1 MEKNVYT
8 VTMRP
13 DDAAPTAAPVELKVQ
28 ALLCDQVRAERELR
42 QRGTGVQDAPVMFVS
57 AIAWAALAREGRI
70 ATKFDEFTTHAI
82 DVTRAKDA
90 GDVDP
95 TQPAASSDSASP
107 SPSPTPAP
115 DPTGGS
121 PE

>member
-1 MEKNVYT
+1 MQKNIYT

-13 DDAAPTAAPVELKVQ
+13 EDAPEDVHPVEVTVQ

-42 QRGTGVQDAPVMFVS
+42 QRGTGVQDSPVMFVS
-57 AIAWAALAREGRI
+57 AVAWAALAREGRI

-82 DVTRAKDA
+82 DVSKQKDA
-90 GDVDP
+90 GEVDP
-95 TQPAASSDSASP
+95 TQPAASNDSASP
-107 SPSPTPAP
+107 SPLPSPAP
-115 DPTGGS
+115 APTGGS